1 MAKLKYD
8 GREFEMIRNGTF
20 QEASDIETES
30 GVHASEMTNAQTVAM
45 SILIS
50 LRRGGIAMSWTD
62 IMTMDADE
70 FDVIPDPKP
79 DPTKAAPAVRAP
91 QDRKPRKA
99 PARRGGAAGGS
110 RVG

>member
-1 MAKLKYD
+1 MAKVKYD
-8 GREFEMIRNGTF
+8 GREFELIRNGTF
-20 QEASDIETES
+20 QEASDVETES
-30 GVHASEMTNAQTVAM
+30 GVQATEMTNAQSVAM

-70 FDVIPDPKP
+70 FDIIPDPKP
-79 DPTKAAPAVRAP
+79 DPTDAAPARVP
-91 QDRKPRKA
+91 QDRKARKA

-110 RVG
+110 QAG